1 MAFQSILRDVEKLF
15 HPAFTKIP
23 SPQRHEAWKPVPQD
37 VKGNPSWDLCRREL
51 VGSEPAQ

>member
-37 VKGNPSWDLCRREL
+37 VKGNPSCDSCRREL